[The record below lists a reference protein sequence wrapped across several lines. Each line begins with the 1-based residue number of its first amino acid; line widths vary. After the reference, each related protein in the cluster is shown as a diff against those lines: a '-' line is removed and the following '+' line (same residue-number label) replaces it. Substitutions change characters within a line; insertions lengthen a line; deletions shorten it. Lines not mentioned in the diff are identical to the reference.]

1 MAVVR
6 LSHDALREN
15 SDPFGKFLAKLVPLT
30 EVFQQ
35 IGCAIFV
42 RQWRETG

>member
-15 SDPFGKFLAKLVPLT
+15 GDPFGKFLAKLVQLT
-30 EVFQQ
+30 EVLQ
-35 IGCAIFV
+35 IGCATFV